1 MTFSL
6 LKMYF
11 FTVPTQ
17 ALHVILSVL
26 AMKGKSPVHTPCPS
40 PCLLPSLPPGCEG
53 SQSSPWFRPPTRNVL
68 ERLCGTEFA
77 EERQQAVFHVNS
89 TGIFGGQRASRLCGQ
104 GEKAGPVLGRSGG
117 LGDRGELVLGQRLP
131 SPWGAPQYSTSSRYG
146 HRPGSQRSSQIC
158 WQLTFSSDE
167 VWTQHP
173 SAFQRCWSLNRIKL
187 LFRQLQG
194 GNQAAAPHAFWES

>member
-77 EERQQAVFHVNS
+77 EERQQAIFHVNS

-104 GEKAGPVLGRSGG
+104 GEKAGPVLGRSGAWG
-117 LGDRGELVLGQRLP
+117 IEESWSWASVCPLHGEHLNT
-131 SPWGAPQYSTSSRYG
+131 APQAGTGIAQALRDPL
-146 HRPGSQRSSQIC
+146 R
-158 WQLTFSSDE
+158 F
-167 VWTQHP
+167 V
-173 SAFQRCWSLNRIKL
+173 
-187 LFRQLQG
+187 
-194 GNQAAAPHAFWES
+194 GN